1 MRLSQPQPH
10 NASADG
16 MPRAPL
22 SPFQLYL
29 RLGAL
34 FVLVLLVGV
43 AGGILIERNFGETA
57 RGEAGFPDLQA
68 VVDVIDNNYYY
79 RPTSEQESEA
89 LDRRM
94 EQQAIVGLLTTLGD
108 EYTRYLSA
116 DQSKTAQEDLEG
128 RYGGTG
134 IEVRLESNQV
144 VVSNVVPE
152 SPAEDAGIVRGD
164 VIERI
169 DDLLVDVSDFDGLI
183 RQLRGDVGSR
193 VKLSLL
199 RPGTGTSFDVE
210 MAREEIVV
218 PPVTFRMVPGTS
230 IGWVQ
235 VTIFGDRTTAG
246 IDDALTKAKD
256 AGATG
261 LVLDLRGNGGG
272 WVTSAQEVL
281 ARFISQDGGPALY
294 EDLTPGRGGEEPLPL
309 LGDGAMVTDLPLV
322 VLVDRG
328 TASAAEIVAGALKD
342 YNRALVIGEPTY
354 GKGSVQRIFSFSD
367 GATLRVTVAEWFT
380 PSRGRIQDEGIR
392 PDLSVSFNAHA
403 ATGDDPVL
411 AAGLTMLESGRS
423 RPADLAEGAA
433 TPAATP

>member
-1 MRLSQPQPH
+1 LSQRQPQ
-10 NASADG
+10 NARPDD
-16 MPRAPL
+16 PRPTRL
-22 SPFQLYL
+22 TPFHLYL

-43 AGGILIERNFGETA
+43 AGGILIERNLGATANGETD
-57 RGEAGFPDLQA
+57 FPDLEA

-79 RPTSEQESEA
+79 RPTSEPEAEA
-89 LDRRM
+89 LERRM
-94 EQQAIVGLLTTLGD
+94 EQQAIVGLLSTLGD

-116 DQSKTAQEDLEG
+116 DQSETAQEDLEG

-134 IEVRLESNQV
+134 VDITLQNNQV

-152 SPAEDAGIVRGD
+152 SPAELAGIVRGD

-183 RQLRGDVGSR
+183 RQLRGDIGSR
-193 VKLSLL
+193 VKLSM
-199 RPGTGTSFDVE
+199 RRAGTGASFDVE
-210 MAREEIVV
+210 LVREEIVV
-218 PPVTFRMVPGTS
+218 PPVTFRMVQGTT
-230 IGWVQ
+230 IGWIQ
-235 VTIFGDRTTAG
+235 VTIFGDQTTAG
-246 IDDALTKAKD
+246 VDDALRQAVA

-261 LVLDLRGNGGG
+261 FVLDLRGFGGG
-272 WVTSAQEVL
+272 WVSSAQEVL
-281 ARFISQDGGPALY
+281 ARFIPTDAGPALY

-309 LGDGAMVTDLPLV
+309 RGDGATASDLPLV
-322 VLVDRG
+322 VLVDRN

-367 GATLRVTVAEWFT
+367 GSTLRVTVAEWFT

-392 PDLSVSFNAHA
+392 PDLAVSFDTHA

-411 AAGLTMLESGRS
+411 AAGVTMLESGRS
-423 RPADLAEGAA
+423 RPTDLAEGMA